1 MKYTMTNMTTSSM
14 ATTTETPEMDII
26 NAMLLPDP
34 LPVVVFST
42 VVEGT
47 RVLVIKLDKSENGNE
62 SETIDNEPVLLLL
75 MVSSIE
81 GKVA

>member
-1 MKYTMTNMTTSSM
+1 MTTSSM